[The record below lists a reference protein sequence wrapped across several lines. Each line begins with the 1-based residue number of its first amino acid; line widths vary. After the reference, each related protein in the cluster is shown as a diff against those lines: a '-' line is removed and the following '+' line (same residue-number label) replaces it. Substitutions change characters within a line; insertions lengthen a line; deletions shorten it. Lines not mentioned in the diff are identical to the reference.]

1 MKSIVHGIMLSID
14 WIIVKINYSSIC
26 QGPPGTNSRIQTW
39 FSPGPT
45 LTATDLPTKTDHKLS
60 SGTTTS
66 ATQFAV
72 GNPAYSSAEFFFSEN
87 IGNELKIMSIHPVHL
102 HSIYIPPQS
111 QSTKWSKSH
120 KHDSTSTICNDEC
133 LHASSETHDKLHI
146 NNTHTHTHTQ
156 TNTCTTDTFLL
167 NLITL
172 RSWRQW

>member
-1 MKSIVHGIMLSID
+1 MYEIHCP
-14 WIIVKINYSSIC
+14 WHYVKYWLNHSEDKLFFYLP
-26 QGPPGTNSRIQTW
+26 GTPGTNSRIQTW

-102 HSIYIPPQS
+102 HSIYIPLQS

-146 NNTHTHTHTQ
+146 NNTHTHTLKQIHAPQ
-156 TNTCTTDTFLL
+156 TLFC
-167 NLITL
+167 
-172 RSWRQW
+172 